1 MTEAQIQKNQA
12 IAYLMQKN
20 NISYAVAKV
29 YVEEVL
35 GL

>member
-1 MTEAQIQKNQA
+1 MTEQMIQKEQA
-12 IAYLMQKN
+12 IRYLMDKN

-29 YVEEVL
+29 YVEQVL